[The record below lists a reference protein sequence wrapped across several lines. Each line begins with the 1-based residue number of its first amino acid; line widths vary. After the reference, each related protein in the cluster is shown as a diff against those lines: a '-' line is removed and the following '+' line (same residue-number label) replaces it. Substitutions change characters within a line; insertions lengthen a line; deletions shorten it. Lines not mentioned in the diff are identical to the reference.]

1 MILWQNACHCPLCCG
16 IIETTIGIEPMYIL
30 KGLICVDVTR
40 LGNTMA
46 LSGTPPEV
54 GDQLPKFKVFDQ
66 NNVKVKTANLIGKV
80 TLISVV
86 PDLETPV
93 CTLQTRK
100 FTQQADH
107 YPAAKFCTISNNS
120 IAEQTGW
127 CAAQGVE
134 NVDLLSDE
142 ELSFGYEMGLYVPN
156 LGNLARSIWIIDDTG
171 KIVYRQIVTE
181 QSDEPNYLEA
191 IEALEKLV
199 PRVDL

>member
-1 MILWQNACHCPLCCG
+1 V
-16 IIETTIGIEPMYIL
+16 E
-30 KGLICVDVTR
+30 VTR
-40 LGNTMA
+40 LGDTFS
-46 LSGTPPEV
+46 LSGKLPEV

-66 NNVKVKTANLIGKV
+66 NNGKVKTANLIGKV

-86 PDLETPV
+86 PDLDTPV
-93 CTLQTRK
+93 CTIQTRK

-107 YPAAKFCTISNNS
+107 YPAARFATISNNS

-156 LGNLARSIWIIDDTG
+156 LGNLARSIWIIDDAG

-181 QSDEPNYLEA
+181 QSDEPDYLAA
-191 IEALEKLV
+191 IDALEKFV